1 MSETFIPFDPKKVPA
16 TVIITGG
23 TTTRTRQYQGS
34 SLVDVVV
41 SEPLVADQNKLM
53 QDFEGFTADYRK
65 ALSQKLKSAGYY
77 RGYITGKPTM
87 DLQEAYFD
95 AYSDL
100 NAYTRQ
106 KFTSLPGAAQQTT
119 PVDNLESFL
128 SKQTPDDV
136 SGNGYGGSGEK
147 ITKIQQ
153 QTKFNPDSIEAS
165 IDKVFRDLTGSGAT
179 KAQIAKYTKN
189 IQKQLAD
196 PKNLAQIEYKSMGG
210 GLQRQITTQ
219 AAFNPEAYLIEEV
232 SKGDPAKASSIMG
245 FYEVFNKFIGRG

>member
-23 TTTRTRQYQGS
+23 TTTKTRQYQGS
-34 SLVDVVV
+34 TLVDVIT
-41 SEPLVADQNKLM
+41 SEPLVADPNKLL

-77 RGYITGKPTM
+77 RGDVTGKPTM
-87 DLQEAYFD
+87 ILQQAYFD

-106 KFTSLPGAAQQTT
+106 KFTGLPGAAQQTT

-128 SKQTPDDV
+128 SKQITDD
-136 SGNGYGGSGEK
+136 GSGTEK
-147 ITKIQQ
+147 ITKVQQ
-153 QTKFNPDSIEAS
+153 QTKFTPDSIEAS
-165 IDKVFRDLTGSGAT
+165 IDKVFRDLTGSGAS
-179 KAQIAKYTKN
+179 KAQISKYTKN

-196 PKNLAQIEYKSMGG
+196 PKNLAQTEYRNMGG
-210 GLQRQITTQ
+210 GVQRQITTE
-219 AAFNPEAYLIEEV
+219 AAFSPEAYLIEEV
-232 SKGDPAKASSIMG
+232 SKGDPAKASSVMG